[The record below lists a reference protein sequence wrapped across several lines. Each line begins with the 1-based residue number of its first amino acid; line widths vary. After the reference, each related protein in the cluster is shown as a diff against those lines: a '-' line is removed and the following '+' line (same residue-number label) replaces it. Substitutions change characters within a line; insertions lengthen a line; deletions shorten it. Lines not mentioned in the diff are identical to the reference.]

1 MSKVRDVARRARN
14 RIVGDIPTLDQR
26 LAEVERRIN
35 NQHNRIQRTE
45 QRLTRWTPTVT
56 NVRVNLE
63 VLNNQVASLEE
74 RLAALTA
81 PVVAAGD
88 DAARAEARDLVQA
101 IQEEHARVRARLTL
115 MANYEERLRRVEM
128 AVIEALTLLP
138 DPTLE
143 PAAE

>member
-1 MSKVRDVARRARN
+1 MSKIRDAARQARN
-14 RIVGDIPTLDQR
+14 RIVGRGPTLAER
-26 LAEVERRIN
+26 MVEVERRVS

-45 QRLTRWTPTVT
+45 QRVSKWSPAVT

-74 RLAALTA
+74 RLAGLSA
-81 PVVAAGD
+81 PVVAPGD

-115 MANYEERLRRVEM
+115 MANYEERLRRVEV

-138 DPTLE
+138 DPPLE

>member
-14 RIVGDIPTLDQR
+14 RIVGRGPTLNER
-26 LAEVERRIN
+26 MVEVERRIN

-45 QRLTRWTPTVT
+45 QRLSKWSPVVT

-74 RLAALTA
+74 RLAGLTA
-81 PVVAAGD
+81 PIVAAGD

-115 MANYEERLRRVEM
+115 MANYEERLRRVEV

-143 PAAE
+143 SAAE